1 MRLPHKEPLLFAKRA
16 ISSDENSAVVEV
28 EFGSVPTLAM
38 TVEAAAQAFSFIEIE
53 SDASWGVVA
62 MIKDTVLSQKPTKSD
77 YLCEVAIA
85 QAIDPYY
92 KVSFKTF
99 SADEAPICSGELSI
113 KIL

>member
-38 TVEAAAQAFSFIEIE
+38 TVEAAAQAFSFVHIK
-53 SDASWGVVA
+53 SNASWGVVA
-62 MIKDTVLSQKPTKSD
+62 MIKDTVLSAKPTKSN
-77 YLCEVAIA
+77 YLCEVTIA
-85 QAIDPYY
+85 QAVDPYY
-92 KVSFKTF
+92 RVLFKTF
-99 SADEAPICSGELSI
+99 SSDETPICSGELSI